1 MIFLSTNILSLDR
14 AIQNTIQWLND
25 IQKELGWDN
34 RDSVYKAT
42 KAVLQTIRDR
52 LPVEEVVHFTAN
64 LPLVMKGMLM
74 DGYDLKDKPV
84 RMRSVEEFYDY
95 IQQYYDWQRRET
107 IETEK
112 AARAVITVLNRD
124 AWGAAKCGRLQLI
137 CQRRS
142 SVYLRSQALRWQSQ
156 RHQEKLKS
164 QCYDFSFL
172 FLRFLTTKA
181 TAIATNTSIIHR
193 FWVRSSAAFGE
204 AVAVGVG
211 VKGTRR
217 HR

>member
-1 MIFLSTNILSLDR
+1 VIFVSTNILSLDR

-25 IQKELGWDN
+25 IQNELGWDN

-84 RMRSVEEFYDY
+84 RMQSVEEFYEY

-112 AARAVITVLNRD
+112 AARAVITVLNRRM
-124 AWGAAKCGRLQLI
+124 GGGEMRKVAANMPEKIKRLFEE
-137 CQRRS
+137 S
-142 SVYLRSQALRWQSQ
+142 GVEVAKP
-156 RHQEKLKS
+156 E
-164 QCYDFSFL
+164 
-172 FLRFLTTKA
+172 
-181 TAIATNTSIIHR
+181 TSREVEIP
-193 FWVRSSAAFGE
+193 
-204 AVAVGVG
+204 
-211 VKGTRR
+211 TL
-217 HR
+217 

>member
-1 MIFLSTNILSLDR
+1 VIFVSTNILSLDR

-25 IQKELGWDN
+25 IQNELGWDK

-84 RMRSVEEFYDY
+84 RMRSVEEFYEH

-112 AARAVITVLNRD
+112 AARAVITVLNRRM
-124 AWGAAKCGRLQLI
+124 GGGEMRKVAANLPEKIKRLFEE
-137 CQRRS
+137 S
-142 SVYLRSQALRWQSQ
+142 GVEVAKP
-156 RHQEKLKS
+156 E
-164 QCYDFSFL
+164 
-172 FLRFLTTKA
+172 
-181 TAIATNTSIIHR
+181 TSREVEIP
-193 FWVRSSAAFGE
+193 
-204 AVAVGVG
+204 
-211 VKGTRR
+211 TL
-217 HR
+217 

>member
-1 MIFLSTNILSLDR
+1 VIFVSTNILSLDR

-25 IQKELGWDN
+25 IQNELGWDK

-84 RMRSVEEFYDY
+84 RMRSVEEFYEY

-112 AARAVITVLNRD
+112 AARAVITVLNRRM
-124 AWGAAKCGRLQLI
+124 GGGEMRKVAANLPEKIKRLFEE
-137 CQRRS
+137 S
-142 SVYLRSQALRWQSQ
+142 GVEVAKP
-156 RHQEKLKS
+156 E
-164 QCYDFSFL
+164 
-172 FLRFLTTKA
+172 T
-181 TAIATNTSIIHR
+181 
-193 FWVRSSAAFGE
+193 VRE
-204 AVAVGVG
+204 VEIP
-211 VKGTRR
+211 TL
-217 HR
+217 